1 MVGTGR
7 RAQENGESR
16 VCSPSRRQRSV
27 RSSVP
32 GMKAWR
38 SSSLLGSRMTNQV
51 LLFEFLCK
59 SAGAGTRVFSSCVK
73 GPRALTL
80 PELARLLLRA
90 VVLSEMRQ
98 SVCFSASQLFKFIF
112 SKDSGPPS
120 WVVLRCAGL
129 SAAPPLSLAPPYD
142 VTGGGR
148 RGKYVTVLG

>member
-1 MVGTGR
+1 
-7 RAQENGESR
+7 
-16 VCSPSRRQRSV
+16 
-27 RSSVP
+27 
-32 GMKAWR
+32 
-38 SSSLLGSRMTNQV
+38 MTNQV

-112 SKDSGPPS
+112 YKDSGPPS